1 MSQQQKATIA
11 DTEKRVSVPMVA
23 SLLVLTVVTGVIDAV
38 SYLGLGRIMTAN
50 MTGNVLFLAFALA
63 GAPGLSARR
72 GLFSLFGFLAGAI
85 ASGRI
90 HIAMTASGN
99 LRRWIWI
106 AVSAE
111 AALLFGAAV
120 VSNGL
125 SPGINLERTRL
136 VTVIVVA
143 AMAMGL
149 RNATIRQLGV
159 PDMTTTVL
167 TLTLSGLAADSSLTL
182 GGSSKIARRGA
193 SILFMFAGAVF
204 GTFLLRF
211 GLALPLALSG
221 VAVLATA
228 WPIAASQEIE

>member
-1 MSQQQKATIA
+1 MGQQQKTTIA
-11 DTEKRVSVPMVA
+11 DAEKRVSAPMVV

-72 GLFSLFGFLAGAI
+72 ALFSLFGFLAGAI
-85 ASGRI
+85 AGGRI

-99 LRRWIWI
+99 RRRWIWT

-111 AALLFGAAV
+111 AALLFAAALI
-120 VSNGL
+120 STGL
-125 SPGINLERTRL
+125 SPGINLERMQL
-136 VTVIVVA
+136 VSVIVVA

-167 TLTLSGLAADSSLTL
+167 TITLAGLAADSSLTR
-182 GGSSKIARRGA
+182 GGNSKIARRVA
-193 SILFMFAGAVF
+193 SIVFMFAGAVF

-211 GLALPLALSG
+211 GLTLPLALSG

-228 WPIAASQEIE
+228 WPIAGSQEIE